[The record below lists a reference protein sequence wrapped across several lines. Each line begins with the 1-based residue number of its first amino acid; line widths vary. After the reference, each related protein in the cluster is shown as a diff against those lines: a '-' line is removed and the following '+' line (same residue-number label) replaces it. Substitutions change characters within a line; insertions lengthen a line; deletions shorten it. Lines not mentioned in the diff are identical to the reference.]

1 MAASLLPSPRTPDPH
16 RAPSLRWGIMGPG
29 WIAQRFTA
37 TLQKHTSQQVIAVGS
52 RNQARADEFA
62 ALHSVPTTYGSY
74 EQLLADPGIDI
85 VYIATPHTEHYVCA
99 LAALAAGKHVLVEKP
114 LGVNAVQAAA
124 IAESARTAGLFAG
137 EAMWTK
143 FLPKFD
149 VIRRCSTRAYSARCH
164 TVIRRSLRA
173 LHPRPPHLRMP
184 ELAGGAAAGPRH
196 LPDGPWHTS
205 PSGSPVSVVAS
216 GQDAAEGC
224 STVQISA
231 IAHRCQ
237 AGNQASLHTTILIGY
252 PDGRRHQRDSEA
264 TLHDP
269 RHVLRARPVHRDPH
283 RRNVPALRRADKSGR
298 IRIELR
304 RS

>member
-37 TLQKHTSQQVIAVGS
+37 TLQKHTSQQVVAVGS

-62 ALHSVPTTYGSY
+62 AQHSVPTAYGSY

-85 VYIATPHTEHYVCA
+85 VYIATPHTEHYACA

-124 IAESARTAGLFAG
+124 IAESASTAGLFAG

-149 VIRRCSTRAYSARCH
+149 VVRQIIDEGMLGRVH
-164 TVIRRSLRA
+164 TVIADHGEHFTTDHRIYDPA
-173 LHPRPPHLRMP
+173 
-184 ELAGGAAAGPRH
+184 LAGGPLLDLGTYP
-196 LPDGPWHTS
+196 
-205 PSGSPVSVVAS
+205 VVAGTFHPRQARVRPRQRPTRQQS
-216 GQDAAEGC
+216 SQRSDLGDPDSCRRQP
-224 STVQISA
+224 SQP
-231 IAHRCQ
+231 AHDHPEQ
-237 AGNQASLHTTILIGY
+237 Y
-252 PDGRRHQRDSEA
+252 PDRRRHRRGA
-264 TLHDP
+264 KP
-269 RHVLRARPVHRDPH
+269 R
-283 RRNVPALRRADKSGR
+283 
-298 IRIELR
+298 
-304 RS
+304 